1 MSPRALV
8 RRAAAA
14 LALSFFLTPALL
26 TRPLSA
32 QSVQAGDDPVVATID
47 GQAVRLSD
55 LDSRWREQDPG
66 TFARLQQEQ
75 YEGRRRALDSI
86 IAVHL
91 LEAEAARRHLTVD
104 KLLDEELPKR
114 MPPVSDADILEAY
127 ARSGAEAQGV
137 SLDQVRDTL
146 VQNIERQR
154 SRTTALVRYL
164 DELRGAAQGIT
175 TRYDAPRQT
184 IPVLSSDRTKGAPG
198 SRVDIV
204 EFGDFQCPIC
214 LSVEPALKRLQTE
227 HRNEIRFVWKD
238 FPLQGHPDARPA
250 AEAARCAADQGKFW
264 EYHDKLFANQQS
276 LGKSRLKDYAKQLKL
291 DASAFGSCV
300 DRGTHRSDVERS
312 LEEAAAHGVEATP
325 TVFINGRLVVGA
337 VPYETYERI
346 VEEELSRSG
355 AGSK

>member
-1 MSPRALV
+1 MSPHALV
-8 RRAAAA
+8 RCAAAA
-14 LALSFFLTPALL
+14 ELALSLLLTPVLL
-26 TRPLSA
+26 TRSLSA
-32 QSVQAGDDPVVATID
+32 QTSDDPVVATID
-47 GQAVRLSD
+47 GQPVRLSD
-55 LDSRWREQDPG
+55 LDGRWREQDPG

-91 LEAEAARRHLTVD
+91 LDAEAARRHLTVD

-114 MPPVSDADILEAY
+114 MPPVSEADVLEAY

-146 VQNIERQR
+146 LQNIERQR
-154 SRTTALVRYL
+154 SRTAALVRYL

-175 TRYDAPRQT
+175 VRFDAPRQT
-184 IPVLSSDRTKGAPG
+184 IPIASSDRTRGASG

-214 LSVEPALKRLQTE
+214 LSMEPVLKRLQIE
-227 HRNEIRFVWKD
+227 HRNDIRFVWKD

-250 AEAARCAADQGKFW
+250 AEAARCAGDQGKFW
-264 EYHDKLFANQQS
+264 EYHDKLFANQQA
-276 LGKSRLKDYAKQLKL
+276 LGRNRLKDYAKQLKL
-291 DASAFGSCV
+291 DTTAFGSCV
-300 DRGTHRSDVERS
+300 DKAAHRSDIDRS

-325 TVFINGRLVVGA
+325 TVFINGRLVIGA
-337 VPYETYERI
+337 VPYDTYERI
-346 VEEELSRSG
+346 VREELSRS
-355 AGSK
+355 AADAK